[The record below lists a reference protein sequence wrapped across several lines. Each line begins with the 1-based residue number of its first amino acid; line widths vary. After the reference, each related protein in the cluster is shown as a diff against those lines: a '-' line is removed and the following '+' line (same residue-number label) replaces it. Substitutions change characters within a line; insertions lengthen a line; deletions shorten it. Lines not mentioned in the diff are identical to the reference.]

1 MWTTD
6 SLWFE
11 VAIVSIIFAIGNMI
25 FGVFEE
31 RSPRLRK
38 VINYIGTLVLVLALS
53 FYFGRTVAMIVLA
66 TAFLPVIYIHGFY
79 LPFKKGINGWTAEPK
94 GKYYE
99 FRGWDK
105 DIFRE
110 K

>member
-1 MWTTD
+1 MEITE
-6 SLWFE
+6 SFWFE
-11 VAIVSIIFAIGNMI
+11 IAIVSIIFALGNMI

-31 RSPRLRK
+31 RTSRWRK
-38 VINYIGTLVLVLALS
+38 VGKYVLTLIIVIAVS
-53 FYFGRTVAMIVLA
+53 SYFGRTVAMTMLGLF
-66 TAFLPVIYIHGFY
+66 FLPVIYIHAYY
-79 LPFKKGINGWTAEPK
+79 LPMKKGINGWTAEPK

-105 DIFRE
+105 DIFKE